1 MAKKSKPYQLHDMW
15 KDARL
20 PDDIDFTI
28 PGANTTIPL
37 DKQLAEEFRDLK
49 RNASKN
55 VVEMA
60 LLAQGVRRT
69 NKNQS
74 GDRHEAVS

>member
-1 MAKKSKPYQLHDMW
+1 MAMVKKSKPYQLHDMW

-37 DKQLAEEFRDLK
+37 DKKLAE
-49 RNASKN
+49 
-55 VVEMA
+55 
-60 LLAQGVRRT
+60 
-69 NKNQS
+69 
-74 GDRHEAVS
+74 